1 MRKAVVELQAGVG
14 NTCSELGKARAACGF
29 VGVVG
34 EEQHFGFSMFL
45 GFLGMSRVETPQPG
59 WRLGFL

>member
-1 MRKAVVELQAGVG
+1 MLR
-14 NTCSELGKARAACGF
+14 ELGKARAACEF